1 MAQNTVYLGELQ
13 EIETQINL
21 AKQAIEDKAEAFK
34 ALNRTINTQETALAT
49 LTQTINGLQ
58 TEFDQK
64 QKRKQDLERRFKDAY
79 YKAAEDAYYKA
90 AADAIFKDLQQ
101 ARQEFEAI
109 KSKLSA
115 ARKRHQQSAS
125 ALKTMNETTCP
136 AHYKAL
142 EQAYRTRAAKQFDD
156 LKLRMKGE
164 RLIEVEATRNCD
176 ESPRKCRKI
185 LETQLMEKAIKQA
198 TATHHSTDSE
208 GNLIQISKDDVT
220 TRNPDYS
227 KAVSINNGDGY
238 RQSLRVRV
246 LATPPQS
253 YLNFRTNQALNEF
266 KQTGLTCK
274 HVEIATILSPLPNST
289 SEKELKECDTCPQMV
304 LIPSGSFMMGSNDG
318 GSDEKPVHRVKIDYE
333 FYMGRYE
340 VTRGQFAQFVNDTG
354 YKMGNKCWTFENEE
368 IKNRSNRHWR
378 NPGFSQN
385 DDHPL
390 VCVSWDDATAYIAWL
405 NKKLNLSGKY
415 AYRLPSEAEWEYAAR
430 AGTTTKYSF
439 GNDEGDLCSYANG
452 ADKSTNFDWRNKKCS
467 DGYGEKTAPVGSF
480 KPNPFDL
487 YDMHGNVWEWV
498 EDCWNDTYRNAPNDG
513 RAWTSGDCQR
523 RVLRGGSWDSSPFY
537 LRSADRDWNYT
548 GNRVSGYG
556 FRLSRT
562 APP

>member
-125 ALKTMNETTCP
+125 ALKTMNETTCA

-142 EQAYRTRAAKQFDD
+142 EHAYRTRAAKQFDY

-164 RLIEVEATRNCD
+164 RLIEVEATRTCD

-185 LETQLMEKAIKQA
+185 LETQLMEKAINQA
-198 TATHHSTDSE
+198 KAIHYNTDAE
-208 GNLIQISKDDVT
+208 GNLIQINKDDVT
-220 TRNPDYS
+220 TRNPQYS
-227 KAVSINNGDGY
+227 TAQSINNGDGY
-238 RQSLRVRV
+238 RQSLKVKV

-253 YLNFRTNQALNEF
+253 YLNFRANQALNEF

-274 HVEIATILSPLPNST
+274 HVEKDC
-289 SEKELKECDTCPQMV
+289 ETCPQMM
-304 LIPSGSFMMGSNDG
+304 LIPSGSFMMGSNDEG
-318 GSDEKPVHRVKIDYE
+318 DDSDVIPVHQVKIDYE
-333 FYMGRYE
+333 FYMGKTE
-340 VTRGQFAQFVNDTG
+340 VTQAQWRAV
-354 YKMGNKCWTFENEE
+354 MGN
-368 IKNRSNRHWR
+368 
-378 NPGFSQN
+378 NPSRFKGDN
-385 DDHPL
+385 HP
-390 VCVSWDDATAYIAWL
+390 VVGVSWDDIQIFLKKL
-405 NKKLNLSGKY
+405 NAKLNLSGDY
-415 AYRLPSEAEWEYAAR
+415 AYRLPSEAEWEYVAR
-430 AGTTTKYSF
+430 AGTTTRYSW
-439 GNDEGDLCSYANG
+439 GDDIGRNNAN
-452 ADKSTNFDWRNKKCS
+452 C
-467 DGYGEKTAPVGSF
+467 DGCGSQWDGEETAPVGSF
-480 KPNPFDL
+480 EPNPFGL
-487 YDMHGNVWEWV
+487 YDMHGNVSEWV
-498 EDCWNDTYRNAPNDG
+498 ADCWNGSYEGAPNDG
-513 RAWTSGDCQR
+513 RAWTSGYCHM
-523 RVLRGGSWDSSPFY
+523 RVLRGGSLDHTSNKFG
-537 LRSADRDWNYT
+537 SAIRNKLDKNWP
-548 GNRVSGYG
+548 VSNIG
-556 FRLSRT
+556 FRLTRT
-562 APP
+562 APQ